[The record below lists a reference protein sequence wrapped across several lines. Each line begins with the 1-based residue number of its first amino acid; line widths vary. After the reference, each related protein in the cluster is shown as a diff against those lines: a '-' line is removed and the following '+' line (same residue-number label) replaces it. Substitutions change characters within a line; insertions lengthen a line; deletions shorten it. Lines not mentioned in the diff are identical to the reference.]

1 MASIKL
7 LEIVLYGNIQ
17 HNIPCGRKLRGWRR
31 RYCIK
36 RPSGTEHLTQA
47 PEQRSRSQRCL
58 AGHAANFGAKT
69 QRTRGGGIMVVVDV
83 NAAAIIKGE
92 SMALSEEPII
102 AWHFIFCIYGFWL
115 PNDPRGSW
123 SRFVRSPEIYAVG
136 GPATGSGKIRRSVAG
151 LQHDRV
157 SRNAAKVALKYP
169 SVKFS
174 GIQARAVARGIGAAV
189 HENKYRVHACAIMPD
204 HVHILMDIQSRKTEH
219 VVGHLKARA
228 TQQINDEHIHPSAG
242 HATSAARTPK
252 PQWRAAPIV
261 MGPGT
266 GCWNVRRT

>member
-1 MASIKL
+1 
-7 LEIVLYGNIQ
+7 
-17 HNIPCGRKLRGWRR
+17 
-31 RYCIK
+31 
-36 RPSGTEHLTQA
+36 
-47 PEQRSRSQRCL
+47 
-58 AGHAANFGAKT
+58 
-69 QRTRGGGIMVVVDV
+69 MVVADV
-83 NAAAIIKGE
+83 TAAATMKGV
-92 SMALSEEPII
+92 STALSEEPII
-102 AWHFIFCIYGFWL
+102 AWHFIFCTYGFWL

-157 SRNAAKVALKYP
+157 LRNAAKAALKYP

-204 HVHILMDIQSRKTEH
+204 HVHILMDIQPRKTEH

-228 TQQINDEHIHPSAG
+228 TQQINDEHIHPLEGHVTSAG
-242 HATSAARTPK
+242 RTPSVWARRYWCVFIHPSELLQAKRYIELNPKKAGFK
-252 PQWRAAPIV
+252 PQP
-261 MGPGT
+261 
-266 GCWNVRRT
+266 WNFIMPQK